1 MQNSH
6 LPRTSAAVIAAA
18 AILLTAVLVPVL
30 HARQQPQ
37 APPIPAVAPAPPRPA
52 PVLFHE
58 AGCEQCHGANL
69 AGTAKGPSL
78 LTVGKV
84 LKKDAIR
91 QQIHDGGGEMPPFA
105 DALEPDEIDRLVD
118 FLATKKKAPKGLPPT
133 PARVSP
139 AAPALPPAPR
149 NSGGS
154 DDQ

>member
-6 LPRTSAAVIAAA
+6 LPR
-18 AILLTAVLVPVL
+18 
-30 HARQQPQ
+30 
-37 APPIPAVAPAPPRPA
+37 IPAVVLAVASPFLLAAVFVPTLHAHQQTEAPSTPAATPGPPRPA

-84 LKKDAIR
+84 LKKEGIR

-105 DALEPDEIDRLVD
+105 DALQTDEIDRLVD

-133 PARVSP
+133 PALKP
-139 AAPALPPAPR
+139 ATAPPPAPAASG
-149 NSGGS
+149 NS
-154 DDQ
+154 DQ